1 MMNSDNLEIT
11 PKELVEAK
19 VCASFAQARRMIS
32 GMSEDRIKE
41 IIVERGRT
49 WGRKPRKS
57 NTNIVWPREDHVI
70 ETVLFV

>member
-1 MMNSDNLEIT
+1 MIE

-19 VCASFAQARRMIS
+19 VCVSFAQARRMIS

-41 IIVERGRT
+41 IIIERGRT

-57 NTNIVWPREDHVI
+57 NTNIVWPKENHVMD
-70 ETVLFV
+70 TALFV

>member
-1 MMNSDNLEIT
+1 MIE

-19 VCASFAQARRMIS
+19 VCASFAQARRMIA

-57 NTNIVWPREDHVI
+57 NSSIVWPKEDHVM
-70 ETVLFV
+70 ETVSFV